1 MHLYQRG
8 RIYWV
13 KISVAGRALRRS
25 LGTDNLRE
33 AQRRAREVLAQAS
46 VAPAERSLYAVLAD
60 WLLEVPRGRSDISIV
75 RQLRARCADRPI
87 AKLTQS
93 VLAEA
98 LADVADATFNR
109 YVVVILSA
117 ARLAQQQHGSAIPL
131 LRKRPVRETR
141 LRALTHAE
149 YLRLDAALPSYL
161 RPPVAFSLATGL
173 RKSNVLGLTW
183 SQVNLQAATVLI
195 YGDQAKA
202 GKRLVLP
209 LSAWALEV
217 LNAQRGLHDTLCFP
231 GAHGQAIIEHKR
243 AWTTA
248 LGSAGIEG
256 FRWHDLRHTWASW
269 AAAAGVS
276 LLELQQLGGWA
287 SLEMVQRYAHL
298 SPSHLRSA
306 ADQVTRPGHNLVTLY
321 REKSNS

>member
-13 KISVAGRALRRS
+13 KISIAGRALRRS

-60 WLLEVPRGRSDISIV
+60 WLLEVRRGRSDVSIV
-75 RQLRARCADRPI
+75 RQLRARLPDRPI
-87 AKLTQS
+87 AKITQS

-98 LADVADATFNR
+98 LADVADGTFNR
-109 YVVVILSA
+109 YVVVILAA

-131 LRKRPVRETR
+131 LRKRAVRETR

-161 RPPVAFSLATGL
+161 RAPVAFSLATGL

-231 GAHGQAIIEHKR
+231 GAHGQAIIAHKR

-298 SPSHLRSA
+298 SPSHLRAA
-306 ADQVTRPGHNLVTLY
+306 ADQVTKPGHNLVTLY
-321 REKSNS
+321 REKI